1 MDREMIKREVIL
13 PKLNDCRGDIT
24 RQWFVYYSVLNPA
37 TGTMK
42 CFRVYNGFTELK
54 TADERRKHGK
64 KLIAKWKR
72 KLLDG
77 WNPFF
82 EQDKVRYK
90 SLIKYDMTARHK
102 GAEVITTRNFE
113 FYSTIYLDFIKKSM
127 ARRPGTYTTYKS
139 KLRIFGKFL
148 TEKKIDK
155 VNLRF
160 YNLATINSFNEWLQK
175 ERGLQGKSLN
185 DYNEMLK
192 RFFKYLITELKIIK
206 ENPVEGCR
214 RYAEKGTH
222 HRAFN
227 DNYIKKL
234 KKEIEHE
241 DPWLWLMCRMIF
253 SCFTR
258 PKELRFLQIRH
269 INWINGTIE
278 LPAKIAKNNHDR
290 IITIPQ
296 YLMDILIAKKYNEY
310 PGDYYLMSHNRQPGP
325 MPVSKNYLYNKVKP
339 YLVRLKLPEGFTL
352 YSFKHTGVQQLAKKG
367 VDLIYIKSQLG
378 HASLD
383 QMLPYIDELLSQGND
398 EIRYKAPE
406 I

>member
-13 PKLNDCRGDIT
+13 PKLNDCRGNIT
-24 RQWFVYYSVLNPA
+24 RQWFVFYSVLNPA
-37 TGTMK
+37 TGKMK
-42 CFRVYNGFTELK
+42 CFRVYNGFTELR
-54 TADERRKHGK
+54 TAEERRQHGR

-72 KLLDG
+72 KLLEG

-90 SLIKYDMTARHK
+90 SLIKYDMTARQK

-113 FYSTIYLDFIKKSM
+113 FYSTVYLDFVKNTM
-127 ARRPGTYTTYKS
+127 GRRGGTYTTYKS

-148 TEKKIDK
+148 KEKKIDQ
-155 VNLRF
+155 VNVRF
-160 YNLATINSFNEWLQK
+160 YNLATINSFNEWLKK
-175 ERGLQGKSLN
+175 ERKLEGKSLN

-192 RFFKYLITELKIIK
+192 RFFKYLITEQKIIK

-214 RYAEKGTH
+214 RYSEKGTH
-222 HRAFN
+222 HRAFGEN
-227 DNYIKKL
+227 FINKL
-234 KKEIEHE
+234 KKEIESE

-258 PKELRFLQIRH
+258 PKELRFLQLKY
-269 INWINGTIE
+269 INWVNGTIE

-296 YLMDILIAKKYNEY
+296 YLMNILIEKKYHEY
-310 PGDYYLMSHNRQPGP
+310 PGDYYFMSHDRLPGP
-325 MPVSKNYLYNKVKP
+325 RPVSKNYLYNKVKP
-339 YLVRLKLPEGFTL
+339 YLVKLNFPAGFTL
-352 YSFKHTGVQQLAKKG
+352 YSFKHTGVQRLAKKG
-367 VDLIYIKSQLG
+367 VDLIYIKGQLG

-383 QMLPYIDELLSQGND
+383 QMLPYIDELMSQGND
-398 EIRYKAPE
+398 EIRYNAPE